1 MQGVVLPDA
10 RSGAAAHNIESKL
23 EIERRDEQKI
33 LLHHRALHAVGQFV
47 GTPFRRRLWIW
58 MNTAESDWK
67 FDEYPFPC
75 SRWSSPLKPLY

>member
-47 GTPFRRRLWIW
+47 GTPYFFVVACGYGLTLRNRIGDLTNI
-58 MNTAESDWK
+58 
-67 FDEYPFPC
+67 P
-75 SRWSSPLKPLY
+75 SPALAGPRP